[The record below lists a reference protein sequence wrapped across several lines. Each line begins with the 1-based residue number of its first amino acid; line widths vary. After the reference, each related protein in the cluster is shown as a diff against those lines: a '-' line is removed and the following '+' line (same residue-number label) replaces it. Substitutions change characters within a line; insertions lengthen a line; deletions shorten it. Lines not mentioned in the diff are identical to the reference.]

1 MTRKIAALKTG
12 ACKCGAEV
20 TWRTTPR
27 QQCDA
32 CRRVARQEVTARYRS
47 ANRADLRAANLQYWR
62 MNAEFMN
69 AKKRA
74 WRRANPEK
82 NKEQKDDW
90 RHRNPLKH
98 AVQFARY
105 KARKARAEGT
115 FTDADFVCIVEG
127 QGRKCFYCS
136 TDISLKPTIDH
147 YIPMSRGGSN
157 WPVNIVAACKPCNSA
172 KRERMPYEFKPAA
185 CDRS

>member
-47 ANRADLRAANLQYWR
+47 ANRADLRAANLQYMR
-62 MNAEFMN
+62 ANAELVN
-69 AKKRA
+69 AKRRA

-90 RHRNPLKH
+90 RRRNPIKH
-98 AVQFARY
+98 AVQFARHN
-105 KARKARAEGT
+105 ARKAQAEGT
-115 FTDADFVCIVEG
+115 FTDVDFVRILED

-136 TDISLKPTIDH
+136 TDISMKPTIDH
-147 YIPMSRGGSN
+147 YIPFSRGGSN

-172 KRERMPYEFKPAA
+172 KCDRMPYEFMP